1 MDFDFALLICARGR
15 TGAYSR
21 KNENQTFVPYMPL
34 LSLNISF
41 YLKYSL
47 FYEKT
52 SVCVYLSF
60 LFQGFHGNLDV
71 LKFGVLQVVPGH
83 QLNLSG
89 VQAICRCSV
98 FSHPRVFY

>member
-1 MDFDFALLICARGR
+1 
-15 TGAYSR
+15 
-21 KNENQTFVPYMPL
+21 MPL
-34 LSLNISF
+34 LILNISF

-60 LFQGFHGNLDV
+60 LFQGFHGNLGV
-71 LKFGVLQVVPGH
+71 LKFVDLPTVPEH

-89 VQAICRCSV
+89 AQAICRCSV
-98 FSHPRVFY
+98 FSHSMVFY